1 MSERKPTG
9 QASPPN
15 LTPGASSTDGV
26 AVKTEDGK
34 DKDAAAAAAAAAK
47 EKERKD
53 KEVNRE
59 KRALKQE
66 ERNDRKFRPY

>member
-34 DKDAAAAAAAAAK
+34 DKDAAAAAAAAK

>member
-1 MSERKPTG
+1 M
-9 QASPPN
+9 
-15 LTPGASSTDGV
+15 

-34 DKDAAAAAAAAAK
+34 DKDAAAASATK
-47 EKERKD
+47 EKERK
-53 KEVNRE
+53 EANRE